1 MMETP
6 ARTGNKSESG
16 DTEARVAMLEH
27 IAVETKDTLK
37 EIKEVMV
44 RFEGHQR
51 SDFRLLLSAGTAVV
65 LALAALMSHGFH
77 WL

>member
-1 MMETP
+1 
-6 ARTGNKSESG
+6 
-16 DTEARVAMLEH
+16 
-27 IAVETKDTLK
+27 LK
-37 EIKEVMV
+37 EIKEVIV

-51 SDFRLLLSAGTAVV
+51 SDFRLLLSAGTAAV